1 MDEYMQSHSER
12 MTKPTNHSL
21 GHFYLS
27 EEGESNNV
35 FIINLIIIPQLT
47 KDFLALPNTLYY
59 TLTDRQWPVYS
70 NYKNTIKQSIY
81 ATQHK
86 CGDIYLML
94 THTL

>member
-21 GHFYLS
+21 GHFYLP

-35 FIINLIIIPQLT
+35 FIIDLIPQLT

-59 TLTDRQWPVYS
+59 TYR
-70 NYKNTIKQSIY
+70 
-81 ATQHK
+81 H
-86 CGDIYLML
+86 G
-94 THTL
+94 HTVACLQ